1 MSSPKD
7 RAGRLLSHRR
17 IINLVGQ
24 LNLRT
29 PLCFPVGIL
38 VATMMF
44 GLGTATANPKERSK
58 TIEYVADATEPAN
71 GKLLYREKHHTTLKD
86 GEPHTSKTVY
96 FGPKGQ
102 KWAVL
107 SAQYASARDRFSHRY
122 DDLRSGASF
131 GVELDRAGVPV
142 MFNRDSK
149 EEAFERKPYRVSS
162 NDPIA
167 VAGQGFHWLIRKRIL
182 RGELKPGS
190 SLKFRLLIPGRF
202 DYFSFKIKTASE
214 RSGLVYLNVTLA
226 SLFLRMI
233 ANAEM
238 RLVYERKTGRLV
250 EYQGPTA
257 LKDERGREIKSVK
270 ILYAYPE

>member
-1 MSSPKD
+1 M
-7 RAGRLLSHRR
+7 
-17 IINLVGQ
+17 GQ
-24 LNLRT
+24 LKFRT
-29 PLCFPVGIL
+29 PLCIPVGIL
-38 VATMMF
+38 VATITC
-44 GLGTATANPKERSK
+44 GTGTAAANPHEQKK

-71 GKLLYREKHHTTLKD
+71 GRLLYREKHHTTLKD
-86 GEPHTSKTVY
+86 GEPLTSKTVY

-107 SAQYASARDRFSHRY
+107 SAEYASARDRFSHRY

-131 GVELDRAGVPV
+131 GVALNRAGVPV

-149 EEAFERKPYRVSS
+149 EEAFERKPYTGSS
-162 NDPIA
+162 GDPVA
-167 VAGQGFHWLIRKRIL
+167 VAGQGFHWLIREKVL

-250 EYQGPTA
+250 NTRPDGHQG
-257 LKDERGREIKSVK
+257 
-270 ILYAYPE
+270 